1 MLNAYS
7 LESLFRNHSD
17 FMQGIT
23 VLRKKTI
30 TLEAQD
36 DCTGRTMRYGPA
48 LLRSARPGQR

>member
-1 MLNAYS
+1 MLNVRFS
-7 LESLFRNHSD
+7 GIIQTSCR
-17 FMQGIT
+17 GIT

-36 DCTGRTMRYGPA
+36 DCTGRIMRYGPA